1 MTDFTKK
8 EIKRSFL
15 KLLEDYPYSEITVK
29 KLIKECA
36 ISRSAFYYH
45 FPDLPSVIDEIVQDE
60 INELLRRYPT
70 VESVDQCLDAMMNTI
85 LARRRTYLH
94 VYRSVS
100 REMLERH
107 LLSTCGK
114 FASSYVDTALEEN
127 TLSPEEKGLIVQH
140 YKCLLFGFIV
150 DWLEEGLKPEKAE
163 EYKRILKLNG
173 SSPAEFVRRVK

>member
-15 KLLEDYPYSEITVK
+15 KLLDEHPYSEITVK
-29 KLIKECA
+29 DIIKECG

-45 FPDLPSVIDEIVQDE
+45 FQDLPAVIDEIVQDE
-60 INELLRRYPT
+60 IRELLSRFPS

-85 LARRRTYLH
+85 LSRRRTYLH

-100 REMLERH
+100 RETLGRH
-107 LLSTCGK
+107 LLNTCGK
-114 FASSYVDTALEEN
+114 FVSSYVDTALGEYPL
-127 TLSPEEKGLIVQH
+127 TEEKKTMIVQY

-150 DWLEEGLKPEKAE
+150 DWLEDGLRPEKAE
-163 EYKRILKLNG
+163 EYKKILRLNG
-173 SSPAEFVRRVK
+173 SSPSELVQSIK